1 MALDPNDLNNVTK
14 SLLEQ
19 ANLQAKIESSFKDY
33 LSAVKKL
40 GELQSNINKLTS
52 DLPKL
57 VDNVIDKEA
66 ELLAKRTALQ
76 QARLSG
82 NQQAITD
89 AKAELKSAKDQLA
102 IAKDAEKF
110 NRKILGQLTAQKDA
124 LAKITAEASKSN
136 LIYVETGKIWN
147 KLPRLA
153 NDFYREIRNLA
164 AVQMSKDIKQA
175 ELSMGILGKQSQ
187 YFSKGISKASESTI
201 QLGFGISDIAK
212 SQADYSEEIGRS
224 SMMTELGMQAMA
236 EMAKGT
242 TLGVEGAASM
252 AADME
257 RFGVSVEGSRD
268 LVQETVDIAAK
279 MGVNS
284 TKAIKELTKNLKV
297 AQTFHFKGGIRGMA
311 EMASYAAK
319 MKVDLAGLTGMAD
332 KVFRPE
338 GAVEMSARLQT
349 MGGAFA
355 RLGNPFELMFKARN
369 DFAAFTKDVASA
381 TAELAQFNESSGEF
395 EISGLQLD
403 RLREIATIT
412 GIGAD
417 QLSEMAK
424 AGAKFNRIKS
434 LIPGTFNEEDQELI
448 SSLAEMKDGQYKV
461 RIDGQDLMLNE
472 ISQLQLETFKKQKGD
487 LAERAKQAQTF
498 DDAFTNL
505 VNQFKSVLLPFVEE
519 LNKYFVPALIDFTKK
534 LIDEGWIDKMKSIAA
549 DVGKLVVG
557 IGKFATTIIDTFGVG
572 GTVLAAALTTAVL
585 NGAKW
590 YAQGVQLGRGFNAVA
605 SVNGK
610 GMGMTDGVLDKMLL
624 GKGTKGKMAKS
635 LLPKIG
641 KTGTN
646 LAIGGAKLAS
656 GAAGVGAG
664 IAGSYLGGM
673 GSESFGLDDSL
684 TGDIGSI
691 LGSIGGGAL
700 GQMII
705 PIPGV
710 GFAVGSAVGS
720 ALGKMGGDA
729 ASTYMSAD
737 DAVIKF
743 NPQDKVVSMSDGMVA
758 STSKGK
764 IDDLVGGGGT
774 MKSQKIEFG
783 KLEISGTIKL
793 EMPGNLVSSIDL
805 ANEPEF
811 VRKLSTL
818 ISQQTRINL
827 SGGKLSPNPY

>member
-1 MALDPNDLNNVTK
+1 MALNQQDLNAVSA

-19 ANLQAKIESSFKDY
+19 VNLQNKISSDFNAY
-33 LSAVKKL
+33 LAAVKKL
-40 GELQSNINKLTS
+40 GELQQNINHLQANIP
-52 DLPKL
+52 DLIQK
-57 VDNVIDKEA
+57 
-66 ELLAKRTALQ
+66 
-76 QARLSG
+76 
-82 NQQAITD
+82 
-89 AKAELKSAKDQLA
+89 
-102 IAKDAEKF
+102 AKDADK
-110 NRKILGQLTAQKDA
+110 KKADA
-124 LAKITAEASKSN
+124 DLAHQAAITSGIQTEIDLKKELFDIAEAEAKMAGKAVKYNQNQLLALNQQSKTLTGIVKKAN
-136 LIYVETGKIWN
+136 LANLAYVETGKVWN

-153 NDFYREIRNLA
+153 SEFYREIKSLA

-175 ELSMGILGKQSQ
+175 ELSMGILGNQSQ

-201 QLGFGISDIAK
+201 QLGFGITDIAR
-212 SQADYSEEIGRS
+212 SQAAYSEEIGRS
-224 SMMTELGMQAMA
+224 SMMTESGIIAMA

-242 TLGVEGAASM
+242 TLGVEGAAIM

-268 LVQETVDIAAK
+268 MIQETVDIAAK

-297 AQTFHFKGGIRGMA
+297 AQTFHFKGGIRGMV

-319 MKVDLAGLTGMAD
+319 MKVDLNGLTGMAD

-355 RLGNPFELMFKARN
+355 QLGNPFELMFKARN
-369 DFAAFTKDVASA
+369 DFGAFTKDIANA
-381 TAELAQFNESSGEF
+381 TSELAQFNESSGNF

-417 QLSEMAK
+417 QLSDMAI
-424 AGAKFNRIKS
+424 AGAKFNSIKS
-434 LIPGTFNEEDQELI
+434 LIPGTFNPEDQELI
-448 SSLAEMKDGQYKV
+448 SSLAEMKDGKYK
-461 RIDGQDLMLNE
+461 INISGKELNLNE
-472 ISQLQLETFKKQKGD
+472 LTQPLLDAFKGEKET
-487 LAERAKQAQTF
+487 LADRAKQAQTF

-505 VNQFKSVLLPFVEE
+505 VNQFKSTLLPFVEA
-519 LNKYFVPALIDFTKK
+519 LNIALVIPIANLQEILK
-534 LIDEGWIDKMKSIAA
+534 DENVLANIKSVAET
-549 DVGKLVVG
+549 VGTIVG
-557 IGKFATTIIDTFGVG
+557 AIGKFIVENPVAALVTALG
-572 GTVLAAALTTAVL
+572 GTLLFNA
-585 NGAKW
+585 AKW
-590 YAQGVQLGRGFNAVA
+590 FAQGVSLGLGFNTVA
-605 SVNGK
+605 RAGGGGGGGGGFGTRNMAAMDKLGMSTMGKFGANFKGVAGSSAAKLGGVAAGGFAMYDEYNEQREKGK
-610 GMGMTDGVLDKMLL
+610 GFGTSLARGGLKGAGAGL
-624 GKGTKGKMAKS
+624 GAWGGAAA
-635 LLPKIG
+635 G
-641 KTGTN
+641 G
-646 LAIGGAKLAS
+646 AIGAFGGPLAPIT
-656 GAAGVGAG
+656 VP
-664 IAGSYLGGM
+664 LGM
-673 GSESFGLDDSL
+673 L
-684 TGDIGSI
+684 
-691 LGSIGGGAL
+691 IGGGIGAYAGGKATDL
-700 GQMII
+700 DTY
-705 PIPGV
+705 GV
-710 GFAVGSAVGS
+710 
-720 ALGKMGGDA
+720 
-729 ASTYMSAD
+729 D
-737 DAVIKF
+737 DAVVKF

-811 VRKLSTL
+811 IRKLSTL